1 MLNKKGNPQLYMD
14 SGEFYTLENVLGRAN
29 NRDNISDLVTNSIV
43 NRQNDVTENEA
54 TPNWSF
60 VTNHDQ
66 RKNLINRL
74 IIKDH
79 PGIAYIMGSAYKAEY
94 ANQAWQEFLC

>member
-1 MLNKKGNPQLYMD
+1 MD
-14 SGEFYTLENVLGRAN
+14 SGEFYTLEMSSDIAN

-60 VTNHDQ
+60 VITM
-66 RKNLINRL
+66 INART
-74 IIKDH
+74 
-79 PGIAYIMGSAYKAEY
+79 
-94 ANQAWQEFLC
+94 